1 MSDLLTIDQL
11 IAELRSISAKQAK
24 GVELIHELEMASDE
38 SSRLLDW
45 ARAEAMLS
53 VVGKNADEKKAAVE
67 LRVKTERET
76 YELAKASHT
85 YAKAKAKNFEMAQMS
100 TQSQLSAVRATYAI
114 GGN

>member
-1 MSDLLTIDQL
+1 MSDFLTVDQL
-11 IAELRSISAKQAK
+11 IAELRSINVKQAK
-24 GVELIHELEMASDE
+24 GVELIHELETALDTASQ
-38 SSRLLDW
+38 RLDV

-67 LRVKTERET
+67 LRVITERET
-76 YELAKASHT
+76 YDLAKASHT